1 MSLWTHVFGI
11 IEVSSYED
19 SPARS
24 RCAVEVVL
32 EHQPK
37 VTGSEGN
44 MNVSLLATPGSYDW
58 SSCNEFGEW
67 RDRGIKIPNQY
78 SIILS
83 GDLRD
88 RIFEQTKRE
97 LTKWLVRLSKRLW
110 VRKILVRLDGEC
122 GESLVFNDARPF
134 SDMNE
139 IDMDV
144 DGEIPWLSH
153 LFGDYDPYTGYPLG
167 LLEKYY
173 NDPEIDAEMRRRR
186 EFLQNRHDKRRREFL
201 QSG

>member
-1 MSLWTHVFGI
+1 MSLWTHVFGM
-11 IEVSSYED
+11 IEVNSYEN
-19 SPARS
+19 SPSRS

-67 RDRGIKIPNQY
+67 RDGGIKIPNQY
-78 SIILS
+78 IIILS

-88 RIFEQTKRE
+88 RTFEQTKRE

-122 GESLVFNDARPF
+122 GESLVFHDARPF

-139 IDMDV
+139 IDLDI
-144 DGEIPWLSH
+144 DGEIPWLAH
-153 LFGDYDPYTGYPLG
+153 LFSDYDPYTGYPLG

-173 NDPEIDAEMRRRR
+173 NDPEIDAEMKRRR